1 VYLLK
6 KLADRIRCREI
17 WIESPF
23 KHRNPDEDLPNNF
36 EEDKEVYFDEL
47 SLSLDGDVF
56 IEQLKQRHTNA

>member
-1 VYLLK
+1 M
-6 KLADRIRCREI
+6 
-17 WIESPF
+17 
-23 KHRNPDEDLPNNF
+23 PNNF

>member
-1 VYLLK
+1 MQTGLDAVKYGLNHHL
-6 KLADRIRCREI
+6 
-17 WIESPF
+17 